1 MIEIEICPKGREGPM
16 AAFAGPLLKR
26 VTEEGRPWAVV
37 RAKGRVEKGQVN
49 GCVVFDNSDCYYCG

>member
-1 MIEIEICPKGREGPM
+1 M